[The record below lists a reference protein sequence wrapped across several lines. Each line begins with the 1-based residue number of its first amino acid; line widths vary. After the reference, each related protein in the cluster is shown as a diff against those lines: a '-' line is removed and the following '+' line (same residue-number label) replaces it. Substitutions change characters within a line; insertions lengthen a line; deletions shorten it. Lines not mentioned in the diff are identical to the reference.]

1 MVKPWFKANNKST
14 KTRMLCTIFLRDC
27 RKISPLRTSEF
38 KRLNQHLFPLK
49 SQENLWFRTWL
60 HFFNLQLSTDF
71 EKSCFMFSRKV
82 EKFMEFR
89 YVINLE
95 IVQEILFFK
104 SSREVNNEKILVNF
118 NHLV

>member
-1 MVKPWFKANNKST
+1 
-14 KTRMLCTIFLRDC
+14 
-27 RKISPLRTSEF
+27 
-38 KRLNQHLFPLK
+38 
-49 SQENLWFRTWL
+49 
-60 HFFNLQLSTDF
+60 
-71 EKSCFMFSRKV
+71 MFSRKV